1 MIKEIVVFANSV
13 KHKSSCIAG
22 KYINSQKWVRP
33 VYDNDGA
40 EIPVNQTK
48 ILNQKTNKI
57 WDLKVLQKIKID
69 ISHSAPLKHQPENWV
84 INENQWTDHYKI
96 SLDDISNYLDYP
108 ESLWGNGNCVS
119 YHDINENKITIDSS
133 LYLIKVENIKLYI
146 VEKEGKKKGRASFI
160 YNEIKYD
167 LAVTGREFFPIIGNN
182 NKFLLEKA
190 ILCISLGEVY
200 RDYCYKLVA
209 SIIC

>member
-146 VEKEGKKKGRASFI
+146 VEKEGKKGKS
-160 YNEIKYD
+160 
-167 LAVTGREFFPIIGNN
+167 
-182 NKFLLEKA
+182 
-190 ILCISLGEVY
+190 
-200 RDYCYKLVA
+200 
-209 SIIC
+209 

>member
-84 INENQWTDHYKI
+84 INKNQWTDHYKI

-182 NKFLLEKA
+182 NEFLLEKA

>member
-182 NKFLLEKA
+182 NEFLLEKA

>member
-1 MIKEIVVFANSV
+1 M
-13 KHKSSCIAG
+13 
-22 KYINSQKWVRP
+22 
-33 VYDNDGA
+33 
-40 EIPVNQTK
+40 
-48 ILNQKTNKI
+48 NQKTNKI

>member
-119 YHDINENKITIDSS
+119 YHDINENKITMDSS

>member
-1 MIKEIVVFANSV
+1 MK
-13 KHKSSCIAG
+13 K
-22 KYINSQKWVRP
+22 
-33 VYDNDGA
+33 
-40 EIPVNQTK
+40 
-48 ILNQKTNKI
+48 
-57 WDLKVLQKIKID
+57 KV
-69 ISHSAPLKHQPENWV
+69 
-84 INENQWTDHYKI
+84 
-96 SLDDISNYLDYP
+96 
-108 ESLWGNGNCVS
+108 
-119 YHDINENKITIDSS
+119 
-133 LYLIKVENIKLYI
+133 
-146 VEKEGKKKGRASFI
+146 KKGRASFI